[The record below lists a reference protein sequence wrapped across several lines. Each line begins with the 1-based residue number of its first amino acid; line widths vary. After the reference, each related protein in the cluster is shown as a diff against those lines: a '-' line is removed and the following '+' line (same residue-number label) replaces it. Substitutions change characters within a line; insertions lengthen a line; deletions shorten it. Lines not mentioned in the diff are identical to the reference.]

1 MAHAAVAA
9 PGAATHVSTAGV
21 DLAAARSDLRLVFAR
36 VGDQPALGTAI
47 TGASAKP
54 ELEILALP
62 PSAAAEVAAKGA
74 GAVPTAVVEAG
85 RVAATK
91 ILADANE
98 ASLSTVTA
106 AATPTDNVLSRALQG
121 VWNFGLWTGSSSVP
135 PLPAGFDTKTY
146 TSILKVL
153 SNLVNVGLLPFT
165 VANQVLQGQWSA
177 IPTNITNTL
186 TTFTTS
192 LGRLPA
198 SFQETLNWI
207 INGTVPATTAT
218 TASALA
224 ATPDAAAAATATDN
238 VLSRALQGVWNFGL
252 WTGSSSVPPL
262 PAGFDTKTYTSILKV
277 LSNLVNVGL
286 LPFTVANQVLQ
297 GQWSAIPTNITNTL
311 TTFTTSLGRLPAS
324 FQETLNWIVNGTVPA
339 ATATTA
345 GTVLATPAAN
355 ATVSPTASASPT
367 ATATDNV
374 LTRALQGAWNI
385 GLWTGSSSVPPLPA
399 GFDTKTY
406 TSILKVVSNLV
417 NVGLLP
423 FTVVNQALQ
432 GQWSAIPTNIT
443 NTLNTFSTSL
453 GRLPGS
459 IGQTLHWIVTGT
471 ATTTAKPAV
480 LAAGATTA
488 VEGTTTADA
497 VTGKGAKSPAGSK
510 DGESTGT
517 KDSTGGTGTEGT
529 PGGTTGT
536 GSTGGTDTG
545 SGSGTG
551 TGTESGSTGGSTG
564 TTGST
569 GSTAGSTTDKTDDTK
584 SGDTK
589 SGDTKSGDTKSG
601 DTKSGDSKDATD
613 TTKGSTTGK
622 HSAGSTN
629 SGTYGRHA
637 RQDDGTGSTA
647 SASTGTSTTSSTG
660 GRHRK
665 PEGGSATGSSS
676 SSATGGEHS
685 SAA

>member
-1 MAHAAVAA
+1 MAHAAGAP
-9 PGAATHVSTAGV
+9 PGAATHVSTAEV
-21 DLAAARSDLRLVFAR
+21 SLAAARSDLRLVFAR

-47 TGASAKP
+47 VEASAKP
-54 ELEILALP
+54 KLEILALP
-62 PSAAAEVAAKGA
+62 PSAAAEVATKGA
-74 GAVPTAVVEAG
+74 GAVPAAVVEAG

-98 ASLSTVTA
+98 ASLTTVTA
-106 AATPTDNVLSRALQG
+106 SATPTDNVLSRALQG

-135 PLPAGFDTKTY
+135 PLPTGFDTKTY

-186 TTFTTS
+186 NTFSTS
-192 LGRLPA
+192 LGRLPG

-207 INGTVPATTAT
+207 INGTVPVAT
-218 TASALA
+218 
-224 ATPDAAAAATATDN
+224 AATAG
-238 VLSRALQGVWNFGL
+238 A
-252 WTGSSSVPPL
+252 
-262 PAGFDTKTYTSILKV
+262 
-277 LSNLVNVGL
+277 
-286 LPFTVANQVLQ
+286 
-297 GQWSAIPTNITNTL
+297 
-311 TTFTTSLGRLPAS
+311 
-324 FQETLNWIVNGTVPA
+324 
-339 ATATTA
+339 
-345 GTVLATPAAN
+345 VLATPAAN
-355 ATVSPTASASPT
+355 ATVSTNAAASPN

-385 GLWTGSSSVPPLPA
+385 GLWTGSSSVPPLPT

-423 FTVVNQALQ
+423 FTVVNQVLQ

-471 ATTTAKPAV
+471 ATTAPTVKPTT
-480 LAAGATTA
+480 LAAGAITPVEGATTA
-488 VEGTTTADA
+488 EA
-497 VTGKGAKSPAGSK
+497 VTGKAAKNPTATGTGAGTKET
-510 DGESTGT
+510 DTGT
-517 KDSTGGTGTEGT
+517 KDGTEGA
-529 PGGTTGT
+529 GT
-536 GSTGGTDTG
+536 GATGGGTDTG
-545 SGSGTG
+545 GTTGG
-551 TGTESGSTGGSTG
+551 TKDSSGTESGSTG
-564 TTGST
+564 
-569 GSTAGSTTDKTDDTK
+569 DTK
-584 SGDTK
+584 AGDTK
-589 SGDTKSGDTKSG
+589 PGDTKAGDTKAG
-601 DTKSGDSKDATD
+601 DTKTGDTQPGDTKAGDDKAGDKDATD
-613 TTKGSTTGK
+613 TTKGSTTST
-622 HSAGSTN
+622 HSAGSAN

-637 RQDDGTGSTA
+637 RQDDGSGSTA

-665 PEGGSATGSSS
+665 PEGGSSTGSSS
-676 SSATGGEHS
+676 SSSEGGEHS

>member
-1 MAHAAVAA
+1 MAHAAGAP
-9 PGAATHVSTAGV
+9 PGAATHVSTAEV
-21 DLAAARSDLRLVFAR
+21 SLAAARSDLRLVFAR

-47 TGASAKP
+47 VEASAKP
-54 ELEILALP
+54 KLEILALP
-62 PSAAAEVAAKGA
+62 PSAAAEVATKGA
-74 GAVPTAVVEAG
+74 GAVPAAVVEAG

-98 ASLSTVTA
+98 ASLTTVTA
-106 AATPTDNVLSRALQG
+106 SATPTDNVLSRALQG

-135 PLPAGFDTKTY
+135 PLPTGFDTKTY

-186 TTFTTS
+186 NTFSTS
-192 LGRLPA
+192 LGRLPG

-207 INGTVPATTAT
+207 INGTVPAATVTTAG
-218 TASALA
+218 ALA
-224 ATPDAAAAATATDN
+224 ATPGATSSATATPTDN

-262 PAGFDTKTYTSILKV
+262 PTGFDTKTYTSILKV

-311 TTFTTSLGRLPAS
+311 NTFSTSLGRLPGS
-324 FQETLNWIVNGTVPA
+324 FQETLNWIINGTVPVATA
-339 ATATTA
+339 ATAGA
-345 GTVLATPAAN
+345 VLATPAAN
-355 ATVSPTASASPT
+355 ATVSTNAAASPN

-385 GLWTGSSSVPPLPA
+385 GLWTGSSSVPPLPT

-423 FTVVNQALQ
+423 FTVVNQVLQ

-471 ATTTAKPAV
+471 ATTAPTVKPTT
-480 LAAGATTA
+480 LAAGAITPVEGATTA
-488 VEGTTTADA
+488 EA
-497 VTGKGAKSPAGSK
+497 VTGKAAKNPTATGTGAGTKET
-510 DGESTGT
+510 DTGT
-517 KDSTGGTGTEGT
+517 KDGTEGA
-529 PGGTTGT
+529 GT
-536 GSTGGTDTG
+536 GATGGGTDTG
-545 SGSGTG
+545 GTTGG
-551 TGTESGSTGGSTG
+551 TKDSSGTESGSTG
-564 TTGST
+564 
-569 GSTAGSTTDKTDDTK
+569 DTK
-584 SGDTK
+584 AGDTK
-589 SGDTKSGDTKSG
+589 PGDTKAGDTKAG
-601 DTKSGDSKDATD
+601 DTKTGDTQPGDTKAGDDKAGDKDATD
-613 TTKGSTTGK
+613 TTKGSTTST
-622 HSAGSTN
+622 HSAGSAN

-637 RQDDGTGSTA
+637 RQDDGSGSTA

-665 PEGGSATGSSS
+665 PEGGSSTGSSS
-676 SSATGGEHS
+676 SSSEGGEHS

>member
-62 PSAAAEVAAKGA
+62 PSAAAEVAAKGP

-106 AATPTDNVLSRALQG
+106 AATP
-121 VWNFGLWTGSSSVP
+121 
-135 PLPAGFDTKTY
+135 
-146 TSILKVL
+146 
-153 SNLVNVGLLPFT
+153 
-165 VANQVLQGQWSA
+165 
-177 IPTNITNTL
+177 
-186 TTFTTS
+186 
-192 LGRLPA
+192 
-198 SFQETLNWI
+198 
-207 INGTVPATTAT
+207 
-218 TASALA
+218 
-224 ATPDAAAAATATDN
+224 TDN

-536 GSTGGTDTG
+536 GSTGGTDTHT
-545 SGSGTG
+545 GTG

-589 SGDTKSGDTKSG
+589 SGDAKSGDTKSG